1 MRRTEPPHIEVYD
14 MNRLQIAWHIDY
26 SSYRLATCTVT
37 HWCMSMHDYINI
49 YIYWETDC
57 IKGAFEKKK
66 CISSQTLIR
75 IFICN
80 DMFLFWILIHLH
92 CSGLIFLGCIS
103 AWALPTAVAAA
114 VRESLMAMCFLQ
126 SEEDPDRVLSIKEL
140 FIISLII

>member
-57 IKGAFEKKK
+57 IKGAFEKKSASHHK
-66 CISSQTLIR
+66 HLFVFSYVMTCFCFEFWFTCIAVGSSSSAAFRPERCRRRWRQQLERAWWRCAFYKVKR
-75 IFICN
+75 IQIECYRSKN
-80 DMFLFWILIHLH
+80 
-92 CSGLIFLGCIS
+92 SSSS
-103 AWALPTAVAAA
+103 A
-114 VRESLMAMCFLQ
+114 
-126 SEEDPDRVLSIKEL
+126 
-140 FIISLII
+140 